1 MEELPNGFLYN
12 PTKKT
17 PGFESAGDA
26 IRRHESE
33 AASGRRSADIRDA
46 QQQALYDGW
55 RVADPEKPATRE
67 PAPDPRRWTS
77 ETGYRPQDIL
87 RYLRV
92 PDVAAGETGPVFDF
106 NELSQISRPDRRWS
120 WVEINLPAIQNN
132 VMAIKGILRPDTL
145 FMAIIKA
152 DAYGHGAVKVART
165 ALNSGADYLGVAT
178 VDEGIAVRKGDIDA
192 PVLLLS
198 EPPMDAIPLLLAYRL
213 MPAVS
218 TAEFAVKYAEAA
230 DAIGL
235 RAPFHLKI
243 NTGMNRV
250 GVRYSEVIALL
261 DTISFHRALDL
272 VGTFTHFATADTPD
286 VMDFRLQR
294 QRFEEA
300 LAAMRSRGYDPGIVH
315 AANSSATLRYPEVHY
330 DMVRVGIAMYGSYP
344 CPMTVGA
351 VNLMPSMSVHSR
363 IRQVNQVPVGEGVSY
378 GLRHRSSGFAKTCT
392 IPLGYADGLGRA
404 LSGKINF
411 IMNGVFHPQVGA
423 ICMDQCM
430 FEVDQRTRNNIGKI
444 EPEVGDEVVV
454 IGAQGNSF
462 ITVEDMAEAAGTIPY
477 EIMIRFG
484 NLRLPRVY
492 T

>member
-1 MEELPNGFLYN
+1 MEDLPNGFLYN
-12 PTKKT
+12 PKKT

-33 AASGRRSADIRDA
+33 AASGRNITDYRDS

-55 RVADPEKPATRE
+55 RVAPVEDSAQREVVPEHRS
-67 PAPDPRRWTS
+67 WTADN
-77 ETGYRPQDIL
+77 GYRPKDVL
-87 RYLRV
+87 RYLRM
-92 PDVAAGETGPVFDF
+92 PDPAAGEVGPVFDF
-106 NELSQISRPDRRWS
+106 QELDHIERTARRWS
-120 WVEINLPAIQNN
+120 WVEISLTAIQNN
-132 VMAIKGILRPDTL
+132 VMAIKGMMRPETL

-152 DAYGHGAVKVART
+152 DAYGHGAVKVAKT
-165 ALNSGADYLGVAT
+165 ALNSGADQLGVAT
-178 VDEGIAVRKGDIDA
+178 VDEGIAVRAGDIDA
-192 PVLLLS
+192 PVLILS
-198 EPPMDAIPLLLAYRL
+198 EPPIDTIPLLLAYKL
-213 MPAVS
+213 TPAVS

-230 DAIGL
+230 DAVGM

-250 GVRYSEVIALL
+250 GVRYSDVIALL

-272 VGTFTHFATADTPD
+272 IGTFTHFATADSHD
-286 VMDFRLQR
+286 IMDFKLQR

-300 LAAMRSRGYDPGIVH
+300 IALMRARGYDPGIVH

-330 DMVRVGIAMYGSYP
+330 DMVRVGIAMYGCYP
-344 CPMTVGA
+344 CPMTIGV
-351 VNLMPSMSVHSR
+351 VNLMPSMSVHAR

-378 GLRHRSSGFAKTCT
+378 GLKHRSSGFAKTCT
-392 IPLGYADGLGRA
+392 ISLGYADGLSRT

-430 FEVDQRTRNNIGKI
+430 FEVDQRTRNNIGRI
-444 EPEVGDEVVV
+444 DPEVGDEVVI
-454 IGAQGNSF
+454 IGAQGNCF
-462 ITVEDMAEAAGTIPY
+462 ITVDDMAEAANTIPY
-477 EIMIRFG
+477 EIMIGFG
-484 NLRLPRVY
+484 NLRLPRIY

>member
-1 MEELPNGFLYN
+1 MEDLPNGFLYN
-12 PTKKT
+12 PKKT

-33 AASGRRSADIRDA
+33 AALGRNVTDFRDS

-55 RVADPEKPATRE
+55 RVTPASSDSARETTPEHRSWTADN
-67 PAPDPRRWTS
+67 
-77 ETGYRPQDIL
+77 GYRPTDIL

-92 PDVAAGETGPVFDF
+92 PDAAAGETGPVFDYA
-106 NELSQISRPDRRWS
+106 ELDQIARPERRWS
-120 WVEINLPAIQNN
+120 WVEISLPAIQNN
-132 VMAIKGILRPDTL
+132 VMAIKGMLRPDTML
-145 FMAIIKA
+145 MAVVKGN
-152 DAYGHGAVKVART
+152 AYGHGAVKVART
-165 ALNSGADYLGVAT
+165 ALNSGAEYLGVAT
-178 VDEGIAVRKGDIDA
+178 VDEGIQLRKGDVEA
-192 PVLLLS
+192 PVLVLS
-198 EPPMDAIPLLLAYRL
+198 EPPIDTIPLLLAYKL
-213 MPAVS
+213 MPSVS

-230 DAIGL
+230 DAIGM
-235 RAPFHLKI
+235 RAPFHLKV

-250 GVRYSEVIALL
+250 GVRYSDVITFL

-272 VGTFTHFATADTPD
+272 VGTFTHFATADSPD

-300 LAAMRSRGYDPGIVH
+300 VSAMRARGYDPGIVH

-330 DMVRVGIAMYGSYP
+330 DMVRVGLALYGCYP
-344 CPMTVGA
+344 CPMTIGV

-430 FEVDQRTRNNIGKI
+430 FEVDQRTRNNIGRI
-444 EPEVGDEVVV
+444 EPEVGDEVIV

-462 ITVEDMAEAAGTIPY
+462 ITVDDMAEAAGTIPY

-484 NLRLPRVY
+484 NLRLPRIY